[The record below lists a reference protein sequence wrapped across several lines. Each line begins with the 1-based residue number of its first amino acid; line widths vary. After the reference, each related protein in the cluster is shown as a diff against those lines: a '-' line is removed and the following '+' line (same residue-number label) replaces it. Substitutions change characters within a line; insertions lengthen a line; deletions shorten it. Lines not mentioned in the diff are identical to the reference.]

1 MKKGFVLAGM
11 VCGALAIV
19 IGICIMFGIFGGNPD
34 YFVGVGSRYDKG
46 YASFGADAY
55 TYISN
60 NAAWAASA
68 AEVAACNAQELVELA
83 RNVGGGCLFIVIGAF
98 MVCFFGMR
106 YSEIRKISAEQKN
119 TSEWVDLSQIKE
131 EPKS

>member
-68 AEVAACNAQELVELA
+68 AEVAARNAQELVELA
-83 RNVGGGCLFIVIGAF
+83 RNVGGCLFIVIGAF

-106 YSEIRKISAEQKN
+106 YSEFGKMSEEQ
-119 TSEWVDLSQIKE
+119 TSTPEWVDLSQIKE
-131 EPKS
+131 EPES